1 MGRLQTAWRYLTQD
15 DYSIRDAIAKGV
27 ERRASKTGTS
37 TMAHPAKWLYDQLHG
52 GTAYAGVQVTEGK
65 ALGIT
70 AVYACVRVLSE
81 TVASLPLILYKR
93 LSEGGKTRAVEH
105 PLFHLLHVQPNK
117 EMSAFQFKELLESHA
132 AIYGNGYAQIVW
144 NNSAEPTALWPLLPD
159 KMDVARVNGEIVYQ
173 YDTGPK
179 KVPIPAYQVFHLPGL
194 GYDGVKGYNPVSLQM
209 QMLGN
214 TIATEEFTGRYWSND
229 STPGGVLEH
238 PGRMSD
244 DAHLRLKGGWE
255 KAHQDI
261 TQKHKVA
268 ILEEGVKYHQ
278 ISIPPNE
285 AQFIETRKYQLQDI
299 ARMFRMQPH
308 MIQDLERATFSNI
321 EHQSLEFVRDTI
333 RPWLVR
339 WEQTILTKLLNP
351 WERKEYYAE
360 FLVDALLRG
369 DYETRMRGYRLAL
382 ETGIYNVNEVR
393 EFENRN
399 PRDGGED
406 YYRPLNWAK
415 EGSEP
420 EPKEQARSIETRSA
434 GERYR
439 MTQSYRGLF
448 RDVFQRIVS
457 REVAEVRHGLHK
469 EMRDTLTFKA
479 WLEEYYSTFGAVVRK
494 QVKPVYR
501 SFAEVIKGSAAQDIS
516 AATELTAEDEQFLE
530 EYVDSLTENYSARSQ
545 NQLIKLV
552 HEAEE
557 DPQLSPTESVEKRL
571 DAWDE
576 TKAGKTASIEATRS
590 AGAITKLVYASAG
603 IRALRWV
610 TAGSKTC
617 PYCQSMSGK
626 VVGIR
631 NNFAWTGTKVNEDME
646 IYRNVGHPPLH
657 QGCVCQIM
665 AV

>member
-1 MGRLQTAWRYLTQD
+1 
-15 DYSIRDAIAKGV
+15 
-27 ERRASKTGTS
+27 
-37 TMAHPAKWLYDQLHG
+37 
-52 GTAYAGVQVTEGK
+52 
-65 ALGIT
+65 
-70 AVYACVRVLSE
+70 
-81 TVASLPLILYKR
+81 
-93 LSEGGKTRAVEH
+93 
-105 PLFHLLHVQPNK
+105 
-117 EMSAFQFKELLESHA
+117 
-132 AIYGNGYAQIVW
+132 
-144 NNSAEPTALWPLLPD
+144 
-159 KMDVARVNGEIVYQ
+159 
-173 YDTGPK
+173 
-179 KVPIPAYQVFHLPGL
+179 
-194 GYDGVKGYNPVSLQM
+194 GYNPVSLQM

-494 QVKPVYR
+494 Q
-501 SFAEVIKGSAAQDIS
+501 
-516 AATELTAEDEQFLE
+516 
-530 EYVDSLTENYSARSQ
+530 
-545 NQLIKLV
+545 
-552 HEAEE
+552 
-557 DPQLSPTESVEKRL
+557 
-571 DAWDE
+571 
-576 TKAGKTASIEATRS
+576 
-590 AGAITKLVYASAG
+590 
-603 IRALRWV
+603 
-610 TAGSKTC
+610 
-617 PYCQSMSGK
+617 
-626 VVGIR
+626 
-631 NNFAWTGTKVNEDME
+631 
-646 IYRNVGHPPLH
+646 
-657 QGCVCQIM
+657 
-665 AV
+665 